1 VTPPVDISATLQSVG
16 GDQNLLVDLFEVFQQ
31 DYPKQLAELRNAID
45 AGDAE
50 RMAQVAHSLKGAV
63 GYFGAQTV
71 HALVYRLETMGH
83 QAEFEEAASLLQQLE
98 RELKQLS
105 AFVAEINW
113 TEQL

>member
-1 VTPPVDISATLQSVG
+1 MTPPVDISATLQSVG

-31 DYPKQLAELRNAID
+31 DYPKQLAELRDAIG

-63 GYFGAQTV
+63 GYFGSQTV
-71 HALVYRLETMGH
+71 HALAYRLETMGH
-83 QAEFEEAASLLQQLE
+83 QAEFEGASSVLQQLE
-98 RELKQLS
+98 RELEQLS

-113 TEQL
+113 RERL